1 MPDNERVET
10 LNYQHLF
17 YFWMI
22 SREGGVARAAKEL
35 HLTHSTLSAQLRLLE
50 RFFGGELFVRSGR
63 RLVPTPLGLE
73 VAAYAEDIFRMGS
86 ELVEVARG
94 RGTGVRSAFKVGVVG
109 SLPKTI
115 ARRLIE
121 PALAQDD
128 LAPVQVRQDT
138 QARLIEELAAGRL
151 HVVLSDTPPQTASF
165 RLHAHVL
172 GETDTLLYGTPKLA
186 RKYGKSF
193 PGSLDGAP
201 VLLPMAGGLRRAME
215 RWFADR
221 GLRVRVAGEMDDA
234 GMIRAFGGHGLGLFP
249 VREALRTEV
258 EEAHPAVCVGP
269 LEGVRERYYAI
280 SVERRIRHPA
290 VVALVDTARATL
302 KAPPPR

>member
-1 MPDNERVET
+1 MET

-17 YFWMI
+17 YFWI
-22 SREGGVARAAKEL
+22 IWREGGVARAARHL

-50 RFFGGELFVRSGR
+50 RFLGGELFERSGR

-73 VAAYAEDIFRMGS
+73 VAAHAEDIFRMGN

-94 RGTGVRSAFKVGVVG
+94 RSSGARAVFKVGVVG

-115 ARRLIE
+115 AYRLIE
-121 PALAQDD
+121 PALASEE

-138 QARLIEELAAGRL
+138 QARLVEELAAGRL
-151 HVVLSDTPPQTASF
+151 HVVLSDTPPQAASF

-172 GETDTLLYGTPKLA
+172 GDSDTLLYGTPRLA
-186 RKYGKSF
+186 RRFGKAF
-193 PGSLDGAP
+193 PASLEGAP
-201 VLLPMAGGLRRAME
+201 VVLPAAGALRRSLD

-221 GLRVRVAGEMDDA
+221 GVRVRVAGEMDDA
-234 GMIRAFGGHGLGLFP
+234 GMIRVFGGHGLGLFP

-258 EEAHPAVCVGP
+258 EEAHRAVCVGP
-269 LEGVRERYYAI
+269 LDGVRERYYAI

-290 VVALVDTARATL
+290 VAAIVGAARATL
-302 KAPPPR
+302 KAPPGRQAQ

>member
-1 MPDNERVET
+1 MES

-17 YFWMI
+17 YFWVI
-22 SREGGVARAAKEL
+22 SREGGVARAAKHL

-50 RFFGGELFVRSGR
+50 RFLGGELFERGGR

-73 VAAYAEDIFRMGS
+73 VAAHAEDIFRMGN

-94 RGTGVRSAFKVGVVG
+94 KGSGARSAFKVGVVG

-115 ARRLIE
+115 AYRLIE
-121 PALAQDD
+121 PALSPGDMA
-128 LAPVQVRQDT
+128 LLQVRQDT
-138 QARLIEELAAGRL
+138 QARLTEELAAGRL
-151 HVVLSDTPPQTASF
+151 HVVLSDTPPQAASF

-172 GETDTLLYGTPKLA
+172 GESDTLLYGTAKLA
-186 RKYGKSF
+186 RRYGKSF
-193 PGSLDGAP
+193 PASLEGAP
-201 VLLPMAGGLRRAME
+201 VVLPAAGALRRALD

-221 GLRVRVAGEMDDA
+221 GVRVRVAGEMDDA
-234 GMIRAFGGHGLGLFP
+234 GMIRVFGGHGLGLFP

-258 EEAHPAVCVGP
+258 EEAHHAVCLGP
-269 LEGVRERYYAI
+269 LDGVRERYYAI

-290 VVALVDTARATL
+290 VVALVDSARATL
-302 KAPPPR
+302 KAPPGRAAQ